1 MVEIRVNSWS
11 ELEELLR
18 AGIVEPVRIVVDGV
32 CIGDLHPKQNE
43 CNIDRAISVREA
55 VPANYGALT
64 APVSVSNTSNFPPKS
79 SLEAAVDL
87 LILEN
92 QQHQITTQAA
102 YSSEEKFSHFFNY
115 SPTPTRIED
124 WSEAKAF
131 LNAQLSRHF
140 SVPIKQLSTQACDTF
155 LEANPVVVND
165 CLSRVEV
172 VDFNPSFLALIDASH
187 EPDYA
192 SQIGSL
198 LSPSTRSDM
207 IKLLSDILVSEDVI
221 SGQLRIRRLDGGER
235 HVQLQYLPLQNDSD
249 EHSRVIVTYLDITE
263 NKRLKELII
272 THDSNNESDGRVTY
286 AFNSIREGVIT
297 TDNQGNIKTLNDT
310 ARRLLSWDDG
320 YQGKIIHEVFSPFNT
335 SFDNIQLLYD
345 ACSISKAA
353 VECDSHS
360 LVETKSGLELWVTYS
375 VTPIVSGNLI
385 SEFVVM
391 FHDVSESQSL
401 LERLRLQTCKDALTN
416 LYNRQEFEKQI
427 KISLDSAKRKGH
439 THAFLLVDL
448 DQFKVI
454 NESCGHHAGD
464 ELLRQISKLLE
475 TKVRAY
481 DIVARMG
488 GDEFAIMLKNCGD
501 EGAMSIANSI
511 LDSIRAFRFVWDGKI
526 FTLTS
531 SIGIVLLADNIKHV
545 QTALSYADFA
555 VHAAKDAGKNRIQ
568 LYDKN
573 QKNLA
578 YQHEQLEW
586 VTKINYALEHDLMVL
601 CSQEICPI
609 SYAAGKDVHFE
620 LLIRMLATDGSLIS
634 PGEFLPAAERY
645 NLMPKVDRW
654 VIKRAFTWLAAN
666 AGKRIKLGLCSINL
680 SGHSISDETF
690 FQYVE
695 EQFQTTGIPGNL
707 ICFEITESMA
717 IYNLSQ
723 TLQFIHKF
731 KAYGCKFALD
741 DFGSG
746 FSSYGYLKSLPVD
759 FLKID
764 GGFVRQMV
772 SDPIDYAMVKSINEV
787 GHVMNTMTIAEFV
800 ENEETL
806 SKLKEIGVDFV
817 QGFGIGKPELLSFH
831 QDATHRTA

>member
-1 MVEIRVNSWS
+1 MVEIRVNRWG
-11 ELEELLR
+11 ELEDVFR
-18 AGIVEPVRIVVDGV
+18 SGVVEPVRVIVAGV
-32 CIGDLHPKQNE
+32 CVGDLY
-43 CNIDRAISVREA
+43 
-55 VPANYGALT
+55 PAESDDDSPDNDGL
-64 APVSVSNTSNFPPKS
+64 SKS
-79 SLEAAVDL
+79 PLEAAVEL
-87 LILEN
+87 LIKEN
-92 QQHQITTQAA
+92 QQHHATSEAVF
-102 YSSEEKFSHFFNY
+102 SSEEKFSHFFNY

-124 WSEAKAF
+124 WSNAKAF
-131 LNAQLSRHF
+131 LKAELRRNDASLTLGQLSV
-140 SVPIKQLSTQACDTF
+140 SACEAF
-155 LEANPVVVND
+155 LNENPQIVSQ
-165 CLSRVEV
+165 CLSYVDV
-172 VDFNPSFLALIDASH
+172 VDFNPAFLTLIDASH
-187 EPDYA
+187 EPTYA
-192 SQIGSL
+192 TRIGEL
-198 LSPSTRSDM
+198 LASSEMTDIVR
-207 IKLLSDILVSEDVI
+207 LLSDILVSNDVI
-221 SGQLRIRRLDGGER
+221 SGQLRLRRLDGGER
-235 HVQLQYLPLQNDSD
+235 SVQLQYLPIQSAAD
-249 EHSRVIVTYLDITE
+249 EHGRVIVTYLDITE
-263 NKRLKELII
+263 HKRLKELIEKQ
-272 THDSNNESDGRVTY
+272 DSSTDIPGRVSY
-286 AFNSIREGVIT
+286 ALSSIKEGVIT
-297 TDNQGNIKTLNDT
+297 TDSQGCIKTLND
-310 ARRLLSWDDG
+310 AAKRMLSWDNG
-320 YQGKIIHEVFSPFNT
+320 YEGRAIQEVFSPFNT

-345 ACSISKAA
+345 ACAISKTA

-360 LVETKSGLELWVTYS
+360 LVETNDGNELWVTYS
-375 VTPIVSGNLI
+375 VSPISSEEGV

-464 ELLRQISKLLE
+464 ELLRQIARLVE
-475 TKVRAY
+475 AKVRAY

-488 GDEFAIMLKNCGD
+488 GDEFAIMLKNCGSD
-501 EGAMSIANSI
+501 GAMSIANSI

-531 SIGIVLLADNIKHV
+531 SIGIVLLSDNIKHV

-601 CSQEICPI
+601 CSQLISPI
-609 SYAAGKDVHFE
+609 SFAAGTDVHFE
-620 LLIRMLATDGSLIS
+620 LLIRMLAKDGSLIA

-645 NLMPKVDRW
+645 NLMPKIDRW

-666 AGKRIKLGLCSINL
+666 AGKRTKVGLCSINL
-680 SGHSISDETF
+680 SGDSLSDEMF

-723 TLQFIHKF
+723 TLRFIHKF

-800 ENEETL
+800 EDEETL
-806 SKLKEIGVDFV
+806 LKLKEIGVDFV
-817 QGFGIGKPELLSFH
+817 QGYGIGKPELLSFELEVKNKL
-831 QDATHRTA
+831 A

>member
-1 MVEIRVNSWS
+1 MVLGEIYLIEVMVEISVNQWGDLDDVLS
-11 ELEELLR
+11 
-18 AGIVEPVRIVVDGV
+18 AGVIEPVRLIVAGLFV
-32 CIGDLHPKQNE
+32 GDLYPGNVGSSS
-43 CNIDRAISVREA
+43 RANLLS
-55 VPANYGALT
+55 
-64 APVSVSNTSNFPPKS
+64 KS
-79 SLEAAVDL
+79 PLEAAVEL
-87 LILEN
+87 LIKEN
-92 QQHQITTQAA
+92 QQHQVTSEAA
-102 YSSEEKFSHFFNY
+102 FSSEEKFSHFFNH

-124 WSEAKAF
+124 WSNAKAF
-131 LNAQLSRHF
+131 LKAELRRNDTSLTLSQI
-140 SVPIKQLSTQACDTF
+140 SVSECELF
-155 LEANPVVVND
+155 LNANPQVVD
-165 CLSRVEV
+165 QCLSYVDV
-172 VDFNPSFLALIDASH
+172 VDFNPAFLALIDASH
-187 EPDYA
+187 EPTYA
-192 SQIGSL
+192 TRIGEL
-198 LSPSTRSDM
+198 LKPSTMTDVVR
-207 IKLLSDILVSEDVI
+207 LLSDILVSTDVV
-221 SGQLRIRRLDGGER
+221 SGQLKLCRLDGGER
-235 HVQLQYLPLQNDSD
+235 SVQLQYLPIQNSSD
-249 EHSRVIVTYLDITE
+249 EHGRVIVTYLDITE
-263 NKRLKELII
+263 HKRLKALIVKQ
-272 THDSNNESDGRVTY
+272 DSNTDTLGQVSY
-286 AFNSIREGVIT
+286 ALGSIKEGVIT
-297 TDNQGNIKTLNDT
+297 TDSLGYVKTLND
-310 ARRLLSWDDG
+310 AAKRLLSWGDG
-320 YQGKIIHEVFSPFNT
+320 YEGRAIQDVFSPFNA

-345 ACSISKAA
+345 ACTISKAA

-360 LVETKSGLELWVTYS
+360 LVETKNGIELWVTYS
-375 VTPIVSGNLI
+375 VSPVICDDGI

-464 ELLRQISKLLE
+464 ELLRKIAKLVE
-475 TKVRAY
+475 KKVRTY

-488 GDEFAIMLKNCGD
+488 GDEFAIMLNNCGSD
-501 EGAMSIANSI
+501 GAMSIANSI
-511 LDSIRAFRFVWDGKI
+511 LDSIRAFRFVWGGKI
-526 FTLTS
+526 FTLTP

-601 CSQEICPI
+601 CSQPITPI
-609 SYAAGKDVHFE
+609 SFAAGTDVHFE
-620 LLIRMLATDGSLIS
+620 LLIRMLATDGSLIA

-645 NLMPKVDRW
+645 NLMPKIDRW
-654 VIKRAFTWLAAN
+654 VIHRAFTWLAAN
-666 AGKRIKLGLCSINL
+666 AGKRTRVGLCSINL
-680 SGHSISDETF
+680 SGDSLSDEMF

-695 EQFQTTGIPGNL
+695 EQFQLTGIPGDR

-723 TLQFIHKF
+723 TLRFIHKF

-772 SDPIDYAMVKSINEV
+772 SDPIDFAMVKSINEV

-800 ENEETL
+800 EDEETL
-806 SKLKEIGVDFV
+806 LKLKEIGVDFV
-817 QGFGIGKPELLSFH
+817 QGYGIGKPELLGFEH
-831 QDATHRTA
+831 KAEGKIA

>member
-1 MVEIRVNSWS
+1 MVEISVSRWG
-11 ELEELLR
+11 ELEDVLC
-18 AGIVEPVRIVVDGV
+18 AGVVEPVRVTVAGV
-32 CIGDLHPKQNE
+32 CMGELYPEHE
-43 CNIDRAISVREA
+43 GVFSASET
-55 VPANYGALT
+55 L
-64 APVSVSNTSNFPPKS
+64 SKS
-79 SLEAAVDL
+79 PLEAAVEL
-87 LILEN
+87 LIREN
-92 QQHQITTQAA
+92 QQHQATSDAVL
-102 YSSEEKFSHFFNY
+102 SGEEKFSHFFNY

-124 WSEAKAF
+124 WSNAKAF
-131 LNAQLSRHF
+131 LKAELRRHDASLITGQLSAN
-140 SVPIKQLSTQACDTF
+140 ACEAF
-155 LEANPVVVND
+155 LNENPQIVNQ
-165 CLSRVEV
+165 CLSYVDV
-172 VDFNPSFLALIDASH
+172 IDFNPAFLTLIDASH
-187 EPDYA
+187 EPTYA
-192 SQIGSL
+192 TRIGEL
-198 LSPSTRSDM
+198 LASSAVTGVVR
-207 IKLLSDILVSEDVI
+207 LLSDILVSSDVI
-221 SGQLRIRRLDGGER
+221 SGQLRLRRLDGGER
-235 HVQLQYLPLQNDSD
+235 SVQLQYLPIQSATS
-249 EHSRVIVTYLDITE
+249 EHGRVIVTYLDITE
-263 NKRLKELII
+263 HKRLKEII
-272 THDSNNESDGRVTY
+272 VNKDSNADRLGRVSY
-286 AFNSIREGVIT
+286 ALGSIKEGVIT
-297 TDNQGNIKTLNDT
+297 TDNTGCVKTLND
-310 ARRLLSWDDG
+310 AAKRMLSWDNG
-320 YQGKIIHEVFSPFNT
+320 YEGRAIQDVFSPFNT

-345 ACSISKAA
+345 ACAISKTA

-360 LVETKSGLELWVTYS
+360 LVETKDGNELWVTYNVS
-375 VTPIVSGNLI
+375 PISDDERVT
-385 SEFVVM
+385 EFVVM
-391 FHDVSESQSL
+391 FHDVSESRSL

-464 ELLRQISKLLE
+464 ELLRQIARLVE
-475 TKVRAY
+475 AKVRAY

-488 GDEFAIMLKNCGD
+488 GDEFAIMLKNCGSD
-501 EGAMSIANSI
+501 GAMSIANSI
-511 LDSIRAFRFVWDGKI
+511 LDAIRAFRFVWGGKI

-531 SIGIVLLADNIKHV
+531 SIGIVLLANNIKHV

-555 VHAAKDAGKNRIQ
+555 VHAAKDAGKNRIV

-578 YQHEQLEW
+578 FQHAQLEW

-601 CSQEICPI
+601 CSQPICPI
-609 SYAAGKDVHFE
+609 SSAAGTDIHFE
-620 LLIRMLATDGSLIS
+620 LLIRMLAKDGSLIA

-654 VIKRAFTWLAAN
+654 VIKRAFAWLAAN
-666 AGKRIKLGLCSINL
+666 AGKRAKIGLCSINL
-680 SGHSISDETF
+680 SGDSLSDEMF

-695 EQFQTTGIPGNL
+695 EQFQVTGIPGNH

-723 TLQFIHKF
+723 TLRFIHKF

-772 SDPIDYAMVKSINEV
+772 SDPIDFAMVKSINEV

-800 ENEETL
+800 EDEETL
-806 SKLKEIGVDFV
+806 LKLKEIGVDFV
-817 QGFGIGKPELLSFH
+817 QGYGIGKPELLTFGLEVENKL
-831 QDATHRTA
+831 A